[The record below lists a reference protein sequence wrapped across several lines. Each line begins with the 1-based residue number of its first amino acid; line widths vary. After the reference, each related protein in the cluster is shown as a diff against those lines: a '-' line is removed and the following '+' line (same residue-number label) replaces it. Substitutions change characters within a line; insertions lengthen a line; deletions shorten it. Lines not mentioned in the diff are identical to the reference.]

1 MSQYELK
8 LIDRRPS
15 ARDLKIFQR
24 KILSE
29 GYCIWRKARSLRLRI
44 YGPPFIF
51 RKDLR
56 LAPFLSLAFAFYHLA
71 FYKRA
76 SALLLQNNMFCTA
89 PSRRIADL

>member
-15 ARDLKIFQR
+15 FVDL
-24 KILSE
+24 
-29 GYCIWRKARSLRLRI
+29 RS
-44 YGPPFIF
+44 PFIF
-51 RKDLR
+51 RKELR
-56 LAPFLSLAFAFYHLA
+56 LTPFLFLAFAFYHLA

-76 SALLLQNNMFCTA
+76 SASLLQNNIFCTA